1 MAVRRMFSIVL
12 INSDAFIDLSNSAKV
27 VYFYLMSKA
36 DDDGFI
42 NGITSALRVTGTS
55 EQEVTELLER
65 DFLKKMSAKIYLIT
79 HWPSQN
85 KITGS
90 RKQPT
95 MLSDYREELE
105 VVEGAYK
112 YLEIEY

>member
-1 MAVRRMFSIVL
+1 MASRRMFSIEL
-12 INSDAFIDLSNSAKV
+12 INSDAFLELSNNAKT
-27 VYFYLMSKA
+27 VYFYLLGKA

-42 NGITSALRVTGTS
+42 NGITSALRVTGTN
-55 EQEVTELLER
+55 EQEVTELIEG
-65 DFLKKMSAKIYLIT
+65 DFLKKLSEKVFLIT

-85 KITGS
+85 RIAGN

-112 YLEIEY
+112 FI